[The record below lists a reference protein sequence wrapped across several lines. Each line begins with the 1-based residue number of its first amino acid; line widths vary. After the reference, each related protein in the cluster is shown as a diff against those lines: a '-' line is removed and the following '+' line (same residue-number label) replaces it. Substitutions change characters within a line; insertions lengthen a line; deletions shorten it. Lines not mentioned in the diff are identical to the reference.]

1 MSWFLFT
8 RDVSANLLQ
17 LRQND
22 PFSVQKLGHILNL
35 TQIVENFGVIC
46 LFIFLIIYIK
56 AHKS

>member
-8 RDVSANLLQ
+8 RDISANLLQ

-46 LFIFLIIYIK
+46 LFIFLLYI
-56 AHKS
+56 